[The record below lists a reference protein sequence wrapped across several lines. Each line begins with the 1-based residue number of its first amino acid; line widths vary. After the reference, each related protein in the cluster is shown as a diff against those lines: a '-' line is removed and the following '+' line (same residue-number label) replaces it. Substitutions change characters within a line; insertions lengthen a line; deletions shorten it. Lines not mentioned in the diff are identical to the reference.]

1 MNSAVNERITTDI
14 IMYDYIKGTLEES
27 TPTRA
32 VVEAGGIGYSLEI
45 SLQTF
50 TQIQNAKE
58 VKLYIYYHV
67 KEDVAL
73 WYGFSTKEE
82 RTMFLLLINVNSIGP
97 NTARMILSSMTTDEL
112 RTAILSDDVNRIK
125 AVKGI
130 GLKTAQKV
138 IIELKDKIQKGAD
151 ASTLPLGTVARPAVA
166 EEAIGALVMLGFA
179 KQASE
184 KAVSDIYKE
193 NSSLGVEQLIKLAL
207 KRM

>member
-1 MNSAVNERITTDI
+1 
-14 IMYDYIKGTLEES
+14 
-27 TPTRA
+27 
-32 VVEAGGIGYSLEI
+32 
-45 SLQTF
+45 
-50 TQIQNAKE
+50 
-58 VKLYIYYHV
+58 
-67 KEDVAL
+67 
-73 WYGFSTKEE
+73 
-82 RTMFLLLINVNSIGP
+82 
-97 NTARMILSSMTTDEL
+97 MILSSLTTDEL

-166 EEAIGALVMLGFA
+166 EEAIGALVMLGFT

-184 KAVSDIYKE
+184 KAVADIYKE